1 MLQAGFPLG
10 EFFFVPQSPEMRIE
24 GGEKLSH
31 LKKNIYIYYIRR
43 RSLFL
48 EVEEGEERDG
58 QANPFQQDII
68 FPIMY

>member
-31 LKKNIYIYYIRR
+31 LKKYIYIRR